1 MSKSHRYE
9 LKLHWSG
16 AEKGPTENY
25 AKFSRE
31 YRIEIP
37 GKPPI
42 KGSADPAYQGDPAL
56 ANPED
61 MLLSALAACHMLS
74 YLAVCALGKIK
85 VISYEDSAS
94 GTLAETAPQRSGFT
108 EATLRPR
115 VVVAAGSDLA
125 KAKALHDQAHKICF
139 IANSVNFPV
148 HHEAEV
154 TVAAA

>member
-42 KGSADPAYQGDPAL
+42 KGSADPAYQGAL
-56 ANPED
+56 RMVVPSE
-61 MLLSALAACHMLS
+61 
-74 YLAVCALGKIK
+74 AV
-85 VISYEDSAS
+85 
-94 GTLAETAPQRSGFT
+94 P
-108 EATLRPR
+108 P
-115 VVVAAGSDLA
+115 
-125 KAKALHDQAHKICF
+125 
-139 IANSVNFPV
+139 
-148 HHEAEV
+148 
-154 TVAAA
+154 